1 MQCKLYLFSVSIPNN
16 YTKLKGF
23 KTHKN
28 ETNLHC
34 TRSENLDIG
43 LSFNSDA
50 LLKKKK
56 AILTSFVTD
65 ETETIIHTLHT
76 HLLDFPPPQYKQWL
90 IENTQLNVIEK
101 CYKLKWKKNE
111 IKMKRNEGEIL
122 KQQ

>member
-1 MQCKLYLFSVSIPNN
+1 M
-16 YTKLKGF
+16 
-23 KTHKN
+23 
-28 ETNLHC
+28 
-34 TRSENLDIG
+34 
-43 LSFNSDA
+43 
-50 LLKKKK
+50 KKKK

-76 HLLDFPPPQYKQWL
+76 HLLDFPPQYKQWL
-90 IENTQLNVIEK
+90 IENTQCNVIEK